1 MSQNDSPKDNLP
13 KLAELAR
20 QAFEQRRTKECL
32 DLTRAILLIDPEHK
46 AAQSMRSSIQSEM
59 QRDLDKARSFI
70 RAAQAKEAIPQTVAS
85 DEVVS
90 VETQPETVLVNDLPV
105 CGSAADTPPLEEGTA
120 NVKASHSPPWLRRGG
135 RDSNKKA
142 AKPPLMERTGW
153 FVQLPIIRW
162 FERTTPSAPTKE
174 ASQHLIT
181 AQPPLL
187 NQGGDWRRRTGRHR
201 SRAGSWTA
209 AVVLAVALVAVD
221 LPRSRTDSTF
231 SPTTPSDVA
240 EASLAPAALESYVKT
255 TSAEPSKRRP
265 AAIPSAVPAIPAEP
279 PSPAPTATG
288 MLAVSSATPV
298 DIYKDDTYLGSAP
311 ASLEL
316 PAGSQTIEYRHGDL
330 RKHITYVINSNET
343 TKTTITFDTSLQINS
358 RPWAEVSVDGIEK
371 KALGQTPLSD
381 VRVPIGSLLIFENP
395 EFPPK
400 KYRVTG
406 NETGIQNV
414 FP

>member
-1 MSQNDSPKDNLP
+1 
-13 KLAELAR
+13 
-20 QAFEQRRTKECL
+20 
-32 DLTRAILLIDPEHK
+32 
-46 AAQSMRSSIQSEM
+46 
-59 QRDLDKARSFI
+59 
-70 RAAQAKEAIPQTVAS
+70 
-85 DEVVS
+85 
-90 VETQPETVLVNDLPV
+90 
-105 CGSAADTPPLEEGTA
+105 
-120 NVKASHSPPWLRRGG
+120 
-135 RDSNKKA
+135 
-142 AKPPLMERTGW
+142 
-153 FVQLPIIRW
+153 
-162 FERTTPSAPTKE
+162 
-174 ASQHLIT
+174 
-181 AQPPLL
+181 
-187 NQGGDWRRRTGRHR
+187 
-201 SRAGSWTA
+201 
-209 AVVLAVALVAVD
+209 
-221 LPRSRTDSTF
+221 
-231 SPTTPSDVA
+231 
-240 EASLAPAALESYVKT
+240 
-255 TSAEPSKRRP
+255 
-265 AAIPSAVPAIPAEP
+265 
-279 PSPAPTATG
+279 

-343 TKTTITFDTSLQINS
+343 TKTTITFDASLQINS